1 MKKQINFKK
10 LVILGALGLTIIGT
24 TTYALDKN
32 TYKVKESDT
41 LSQISPK
48 LFNSLESV
56 NAVAQ
61 LNKIKDQHFIQ
72 ASQKFINDETN
83 KIKVAKEKEKEN
95 ENQSQSQS
103 QSLQTNEAVK
113 TTKALETSETVPVH
127 DSQVEQQSV
136 PAQTYSQS
144 RTGTVQLSNGNTP
157 GATGAYA
164 AAEMEKRTGVPAS
177 TWEYII
183 ARESN
188 GQVTAQNPSGA
199 SGLFQTMPFHG
210 STATVEDQIN
220 SAVNAYKSQG
230 LSAWGV

>member
-41 LSQISPK
+41 LSKISPK
-48 LFNSLESV
+48 LFNSLESI

-72 ASQKFINDETN
+72 ASQKFINDEIN
-83 KIKVAKEKEKEN
+83 KIKVAKEKEN
-95 ENQSQSQS
+95 QS
-103 QSLQTNEAVK
+103 QSLQTNEAVE
-113 TTKALETSETVPVH
+113 TTKTSETVPVH
-127 DSQVEQQSV
+127 DSQVEQQSA
-136 PAQTYSQS
+136 PAQTYSKS
-144 RTGTVQLSNGNTP
+144 GTVQLSNGNTA
-157 GATGAYA
+157 GETGTYA

-188 GQVTAQNPSGA
+188 GQVTAQNQSGA
-199 SGLFQTMPFHG
+199 RGLFQTMPFHG

-220 SAVNAYKSQG
+220 SAVNAYNSQG
-230 LSAWGV
+230 LSAWGI

>member
-24 TTYALDKN
+24 TAYALDKN
-32 TYKVKESDT
+32 TYRVKESNT

-56 NAVAQ
+56 NVVAQ

-83 KIKVAKEKEKEN
+83 KIKVAKEKEKEKEK
-95 ENQSQSQS
+95 ENQS
-103 QSLQTNEAVK
+103 QSLQTNEVVE
-113 TTKALETSETVPVH
+113 TTKALETSETVPVR
-127 DSQVEQQSV
+127 DSQAEQQSV
-136 PAQTYSQS
+136 PAQTYSKS
-144 RTGTVQLSNGNTP
+144 GTVQLSNGNTP

-199 SGLFQTMPFHG
+199 RGLFQTMPFHG

-220 SAVNAYKSQG
+220 SAVNAYNSQG